1 MSFEKRLEDVILRLF
16 DVQGVKFGQFTLKS
30 GLVSP
35 IYFDLRVV
43 VSYPELMEDVAD
55 LLWECRP
62 KDAHFTSVCG
72 VPYTALPMAT
82 IVATKQK
89 LPMLIRRK
97 EEKSYGTKRLIEGH
111 FKEGD
116 NCFIIEDVIVSG
128 SSVYET
134 AVSLR
139 GCGLEACPALRC
151 DALRCPALTRPDL
164 SLLPSLRG
172 CGLEV
177 THAVV
182 FMDRQQ
188 GATNNLKNLGVTIK
202 SVCDMESM
210 LKILLRNKKITEE
223 HVDSVNRFLKE
234 SQETIIRKQPAD
246 GAPDK
251 ESVGRLSMSFGD
263 RVATTSQPLVRRL
276 LRLMEEKRTNL
287 CVAADLGTARD
298 VLQLADKVGPHIC
311 LLKTHVDSISDFT
324 AEFPKQLTE
333 LAERHNFLICE
344 DRKYGDIGSTSA
356 DQYSSGLFSV
366 SSWAHLVTVHALPG
380 DGQLTALSDRAAGAE
395 RGALLVAEM
404 SSKGC
409 LVQPAYTAAVVK
421 MAEAH
426 PYFACGFIAQSSV
439 SSDPRFLVLTPGV
452 SLVSTADGHGQQYS
466 SPERAVGERGADVV
480 IVGRG
485 VTRAEDPAA
494 AAREYAQRAF
504 SAYLQRLK

>member
-62 KDAHFTSVCG
+62 KDAQFTSVCG

-134 AVSLR
+134 AV
-139 GCGLEACPALRC
+139 
-151 DALRCPALTRPDL
+151 
-164 SLLPSLRG
+164 SLRG

-287 CVAADLGTARD
+287 CVAADLSTARD
-298 VLQLADKVGPHIC
+298 VLQLSDKVGPHIC

-439 SSDPRFLVLTPGV
+439 TSDPRFLVLTPGV

-504 SAYLQRLK
+504 GAYLQRLK

>member
-62 KDAHFTSVCG
+62 KDAQFTSVCG

-139 GCGLEACPALRC
+139 GCGLE
-151 DALRCPALTRPDL
+151 
-164 SLLPSLRG
+164 
-172 CGLEV
+172 V

-210 LKILLRNKKITEE
+210 LKILLRNKKITEA

-298 VLQLADKVGPHIC
+298 VLQLAEKVGPHIC

-333 LAERHNFLICE
+333 LAERHNFLLCE

-366 SSWAHLVTVHALPG
+366 SNWAHLVTVHALPG

-439 SSDPRFLVLTPGV
+439 TSDPRFLVLTPGV

-504 SAYLQRLK
+504 GAYLQRLK